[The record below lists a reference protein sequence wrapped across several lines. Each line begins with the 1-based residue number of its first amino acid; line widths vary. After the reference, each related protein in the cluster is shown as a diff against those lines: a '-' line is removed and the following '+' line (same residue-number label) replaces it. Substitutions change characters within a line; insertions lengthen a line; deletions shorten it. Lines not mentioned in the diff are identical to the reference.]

1 LLDVSFGWE
10 NSYLKYG
17 VTVKGIILAAGRGSR
32 MGALTDDLPKC
43 RTVMHGKEL
52 IQWQL
57 DAFRGADI
65 SEIAVVRGYL
75 AKTFNLNLTYFENPR
90 WFETNMLM
98 SLVAA
103 NKWLENETCI
113 VSYSDIVFS
122 ANAVERL
129 KRASGNIVLSYDPNW
144 KDLWCMRFENPL
156 SDAETFKIEGNRVIE
171 IGNKATSMEE
181 IEGQYM
187 GLVKYTPKGWKEV
200 CGYLKQHTQNEL
212 DAMDMTMLIQGLIG
226 IGVEV
231 RGTPISDQ
239 WFEIDS
245 ESDLQKYEAIP
256 FSLPKGSSS

>member
-1 LLDVSFGWE
+1 MR
-10 NSYLKYG
+10 
-17 VTVKGIILAAGRGSR
+17 GIILAAGRGSR
-32 MGALTDDLPKC
+32 MGTLTDDLPKC
-43 RTVMHGKEL
+43 RTVLHGKEL

-65 SEIAVVRGYL
+65 NEIAVVRGYL
-75 AKTFNLNLTYFENPR
+75 SKTFKFNLTYFENKR

-113 VSYSDIVFS
+113 ASYSDIIFS

-129 KRASGNIVLSYDPNW
+129 KNAPGDIVLSYDPNW
-144 KDLWCMRFENPL
+144 KDLWSMRFEDPL
-156 SDAETFKIEGNRVIE
+156 LDAETFKVEKNRVVE

-187 GLVKYTPKGWKEV
+187 GLVKYTPKGWKQV

-212 DAMDMTMLIQGLIG
+212 DTMDMTMLIQGLIG

-231 RGTPISDQ
+231 RGIPISDQ
-239 WFEIDS
+239 WFEVDS
-245 ESDLQKYEAIP
+245 ESDLRKYEAISFP
-256 FSLPKGSSS
+256 LLKGCSS